1 MYVPCQNSI
10 TSFSSSPSL
19 LKVLSLHITYICKPA
34 YPGILF
40 IMQFC
45 KTTYLFC
52 LLVLLSVAARAQ
64 NINDISKSTAKL
76 LAGKDSSAQIIIHNI
91 SISGNKKTKEY
102 IIRRE
107 MQLKAGDTISAGA
120 FNDELQKLQQQVYNT
135 NLFIEVKPTITEIS
149 PGLVDI
155 NLAVKERWYIFPI
168 PKFQLIDRNI
178 NEWIQKYDADLD
190 RVVYGVK
197 FTHYNLTG
205 HRDLLRLTLLN
216 GFTRNISLSYFKPV
230 SEKKLNN
237 GFSFTAGIVQN
248 REFIYKIDTLNKPL
262 LFNNGNFSRKNY
274 FFGAGYNFRRNI
286 MGTHYFNITFN
297 HIAVVDSLIY
307 TKYNP
312 NYFKDPVTHKN
323 YIDLSYTYKY
333 INTNN
338 AMYPLRGTVGSIR
351 LLKRGF
357 GFRGGVNMFSIEG
370 SYNKY
375 WPLKNEWYVS
385 TELSAKTSLPFNQPY
400 INQRSL
406 GYSDVNLRGLELYV
420 VDGVAF
426 ALARNTI
433 KKKLFTVNIKT
444 PFKSDKYHV
453 IPFSVFAKAYGDL
466 GAVYNKDAFS
476 TSLNNKLL
484 YTGGF
489 GIDILSIYDV
499 NLRIEYSFNQLGKNG
514 LFLQAQSGL

>member
-1 MYVPCQNSI
+1 MM
-10 TSFSSSPSL
+10 L
-19 LKVLSLHITYICKPA
+19 MA
-34 YPGILF
+34 
-40 IMQFC
+40 
-45 KTTYLFC
+45 
-52 LLVLLSVAARAQ
+52 VAASAQ
-64 NINDISKSTAKL
+64 NINDIHNITAKL
-76 LAGKDSSAQIIIHNI
+76 LAGKDSSEKIIIHNI
-91 SISGNKKTKEY
+91 TISGNKKTKEY

-107 MQLKAGDTISAGA
+107 MQLKAGDTVSVAS
-120 FNDELQKLQQQVYNT
+120 FNEELQKLQQQVYNT
-135 NLFIEVKPTITEIS
+135 NLFLEVKPELTEIA
-149 PGLVDI
+149 PDVVDI
-155 NLAVKERWYIFPI
+155 NVAVKERWYIFPI

-248 REFIYKIDTLNKPL
+248 REFIYKVDTFNKPV
-262 LFNNGNFSRKNY
+262 LFNNGEFSRKNY
-274 FFGAGYNFRRNI
+274 LLGLGYNFRRDI
-286 MGTHYFNITFN
+286 MATHYFTITFN
-297 HIAVVDSLIY
+297 HVAVVDSLLDA
-307 TKYNP
+307 KYNP
-312 NYFKDPVTHKN
+312 YYFKDGATHKN
-323 YIDLSYTYKY
+323 YLDLSYTYKY

-338 AMYPLRGTVGSIR
+338 AIYPLRGTVGTVR
-351 LLKRGF
+351 LTKRGF
-357 GFRGGVNMFSIEG
+357 GLSGGINMFSIEG

-375 WPLKNEWYVS
+375 WALQNDWYAS
-385 TELSAKTSLPFNQPY
+385 TELSAKTTLPFNQPY

-426 ALARNTI
+426 GLLRNTL
-433 KKKLFTVNIKT
+433 KKKLFTINIKT
-444 PFKSDKYHV
+444 PFRSDKYHV
-453 IPFSVFAKAYGDL
+453 IPFTVFAKTYGDL
-466 GAVYNKDAFS
+466 GTVYNKDAFR

-484 YTGGF
+484 YSGGF

>member
-1 MYVPCQNSI
+1 MQY
-10 TSFSSSPSL
+10 
-19 LKVLSLHITYICKPA
+19 LKTIYT
-34 YPGILF
+34 
-40 IMQFC
+40 
-45 KTTYLFC
+45 FC
-52 LLVLLSVAARAQ
+52 LVMLMAAAASAQ
-64 NINDISKSTAKL
+64 NVNDINNITAKL
-76 LAGKDSSAQIIIHNI
+76 LASKDSSAKIIIHNI

-102 IIRRE
+102 NIRRE
-107 MQLKAGDTISAGA
+107 IQLKPGDSVSVAS
-120 FNDELQKLQQQVYNT
+120 FSDELQKLQQQVYNT
-135 NLFIEVKPTITEIS
+135 NLFLEVKPELTEIA
-149 PGLVDI
+149 PNTVDI
-155 NLAVKERWYIFPI
+155 NLALKERWYIFPI

-216 GFTRNISLSYFKPV
+216 GFTRNISFTYFKPV

-237 GFSFTAGIVQN
+237 GFSVTGGIVQN
-248 REFIYKIDTLNKPL
+248 REFIYKIDTVNKPV
-262 LFNNGNFSRKNY
+262 LFNNGNFSRENY
-274 FFGAGYNFRRNI
+274 FIGVGYNFRKNI
-286 MGTHYFNITFN
+286 MGTHYFNVVFN
-297 HIAVVDSLIY
+297 HVSVVDSLVY
-307 TKYNP
+307 PKYNP
-312 NYFKDPVTHKN
+312 NYFKDDVTHKN
-323 YIDLSYTYKY
+323 YVDFSYTYRY

-338 AMYPLRGTVGSIR
+338 AMYPLRGTVGSVR

-357 GFRGGVNMFSIEG
+357 GFSGGINMFSIEG

-375 WPLKNEWYVS
+375 WALNNTWYAS
-385 TELSAKTSLPFNQPY
+385 TELSAKTTLPFNQPY

-426 ALARNTI
+426 GLVRNTL
-433 KKKLFTVNIKT
+433 KKKLFTINIKT
-444 PFKSDKYHV
+444 PFRSDKYHV
-453 IPFSVFAKAYGDL
+453 IPFTVFAKTYGDL
-466 GAVYNKDAFS
+466 GVVYNKDAFK

>member
-1 MYVPCQNSI
+1 M
-10 TSFSSSPSL
+10 L
-19 LKVLSLHITYICKPA
+19 
-34 YPGILF
+34 
-40 IMQFC
+40 M
-45 KTTYLFC
+45 
-52 LLVLLSVAARAQ
+52 AAAAGQ
-64 NINDISKSTAKL
+64 NIADIHPITAPFLK
-76 LAGKDSSAQIIIHNI
+76 GKDSLDKVLIHQI
-91 SISGNKKTKEY
+91 SISGNKKTKDY

-107 MQLKAGDTISAGA
+107 IQLKQGDSVSVAS
-120 FNDELQKLQQQVYNT
+120 FNEELRKLQQQVYNT
-135 NLFIEVKPTITEIS
+135 NLFLEVKPELTELS
-149 PGLVDI
+149 PGVVNI

-178 NEWIQKYDADLD
+178 NEWIQKYNADLD

-205 HRDLLRLTLLN
+205 HRDLLRLTVLN
-216 GFTRNISLSYFKPV
+216 GFTRNISVSYFKPV
-230 SEKKLNN
+230 REKKLNN
-237 GFSFTAGIVQN
+237 GFSFTAGVVQN
-248 REFIYKIDTLNKPL
+248 REFIYKIDTLNKPV

-274 FFGAGYNFRRNI
+274 FAGLGYNYRKNI
-286 MGTHYFNITFN
+286 LTTHYFNIQFN
-297 HIAVVDSLIY
+297 HVSVEDSLLDP
-307 TKYNP
+307 KFNP
-312 NYFKDPVTHKN
+312 NYFNDGVSHKN
-323 YIDLSYTYKY
+323 FIDVSYTCKY

-338 AMYPLRGTVGSIR
+338 VIYPLRGTTATLR

-357 GFRGGVNMFSIEG
+357 GFSGGINMFSVEG

-375 WPLKNEWYVS
+375 WDLKHNWYAS
-385 TELSAKTSLPFNQPY
+385 TEISAKTTLPFDQPY

-426 ALARNTI
+426 GLLRSTV
-433 KKKLFTVNIKT
+433 KKKLFTINIKT
-444 PFKSDKYHV
+444 PFKSDKYRV
-453 IPFSVFAKAYGDL
+453 IPFTVFAKTYGDL
-466 GAVYNKDAFS
+466 GMVYNKDAFR

-514 LFLQAQSGL
+514 LFLQAQSAL